1 MVTKKRVQ
9 EANEETQK
17 SVFSC
22 LQDGCVK
29 FFMDNLLTFIPRAMY
44 RIVMQRSSPWV
55 NLLAFAQ
62 LGYESYQSVGSIS
75 IFPFFCKEWVTQT
88 TKAWYAR
95 KHLPKS

>member
-1 MVTKKRVQ
+1 MKKR
-9 EANEETQK
+9 K
-17 SVFSC
+17 SQYFLVSRMDALSFSGTIC
-22 LQDGCVK
+22 SKV
-29 FFMDNLLTFIPRAMY
+29 TFILRAMY

-62 LGYESYQSVGSIS
+62 LGYESYQGVGSIS
-75 IFPFFCKEWVTQT
+75 IFLFFCKEWVTQT